1 MFYIFHGNDD
11 FGLGEE
17 LARLRGRLASGDPA
31 MGDLNTT
38 ILEGQGLTLGELRHA
53 CDTIP
58 FLADR
63 RLVIVH
69 GLLAHL
75 ASRQRTRHS
84 GPAIGEAPAAK
95 KEFQS
100 QLAAYLPH
108 LPPTTRLIF
117 VEKET
122 LPESHP
128 IVKVARA
135 EHEQGRA
142 YVRLY
147 ERPREHELPAWIR
160 RRAQEKGGSLSRE
173 SVEML
178 ASLLGTDLRSL
189 DLEIEKLLLY
199 ADGRQVT
206 SDDVNFL
213 VSRGRE
219 ADIFDLVDCVGR
231 RQTDRALKLLH
242 QMLDDR
248 APPLYIL
255 AMLARQIRILIQL
268 AELEEQGLPEAQMVS
283 RLKLHPYVV
292 SKGLAQR
299 RNFNLAQL
307 ERAHDRLVRADW
319 SIKAGEADEV
329 LALDLLVVALT
340 RI

>member
-17 LARLRGRLASGDPA
+17 LASLRGRLASGDPA

-38 ILEGQGLTLGELRHA
+38 VLEGQGLTLGELRHA

-58 FLADR
+58 FMADR

-75 ASRQRTRHS
+75 APRRRTRHR
-84 GPAIGEAPAAK
+84 GPATDEIPATK
-95 KEFQS
+95 RDFQRE
-100 QLAAYLPH
+100 LAAYLPN

-117 VEKET
+117 VETET
-122 LPESHP
+122 LPESHA
-128 IVKVARA
+128 ILKVARA

-147 ERPREHELPAWIR
+147 ERPREKELPAWIR
-160 RRAQEKGGSLSRE
+160 RRAEEKGGSLSRE
-173 SVEML
+173 AVERL
-178 ASLLGTDLRSL
+178 AGLLGTDLRSL

-206 SDDVNFL
+206 TTDVNSL
-213 VSRGRE
+213 VSRSRE

-231 RQTDRALKLLH
+231 RRTDRALELLH

-248 APPLYIL
+248 VAPLYIL
-255 AMLARQIRILIQL
+255 AMLGRQIRILIQL
-268 AELEEQGLPEAQMVS
+268 AELEEQRLTEAQMVG

-299 RNFNLAQL
+299 RNFSLAQL
-307 ERAHDRLVRADW
+307 EHAHERLVRADW
-319 SIKAGEADEV
+319 SIKTGAADEV

>member
-11 FGLGEE
+11 FGVGEE
-17 LARLRGRLASGDPA
+17 LASLRGRLASGDPT

-69 GLLAHL
+69 GLLARL
-75 ASRQRTRHS
+75 SSRQSPRHT
-84 GPAIGEAPAAK
+84 GPAKGEAPAAI
-95 KEFQS
+95 KEFQT

-108 LPPTTRLIF
+108 LPATTRLIF
-117 VEKET
+117 VEKES
-122 LPESHP
+122 LRESHP
-128 IVKVARA
+128 ILRVARA
-135 EHEQGRA
+135 EHEKGQA

-160 RRAQEKGGSLSRE
+160 RRAEEKGGSLS
-173 SVEML
+173 SQAVEML

-199 ADGRQVT
+199 AQDRQVT
-206 SDDVNFL
+206 SDDVGVL

-219 ADIFDLVDCVGR
+219 ADIFALVDCVGR
-231 RQTDRALKLLH
+231 RQTDRALQLLH
-242 QMLDDR
+242 QMLNDR
-248 APPLYIL
+248 VAPLYIL
-255 AMLARQIRILIQL
+255 AMLARQIRILLQL
-268 AELEEQGLPEAQMVS
+268 AELEEQGLTEAQMVS
-283 RLKLHPYVV
+283 RLKLHRYVV
-292 SKGLAQR
+292 SKGLVQR
-299 RNFNLAQL
+299 RNFSLAQL
-307 ERAHDRLVRADW
+307 ERAHERLVQADW
-319 SIKAGEADEV
+319 SIKTGEADDV